1 MSVGSSGKQTQ
12 IIAELKRKLRE
23 LKRLERSIRFG
34 VSRGSSIP
42 PGQKLVWD
50 RFFSTKGG
58 VKEGIRYPIEQLAEM
73 DREAFKGVI
82 EEFFYHV
89 YFEHYRANGLRLE
102 DVHDP
107 NLLALLDLPPYASAQ
122 DIKRRFRQLAMK
134 YHPDHG
140 GDSQQF
146 IELMELYEKLQAD

>member
-1 MSVGSSGKQTQ
+1 M
-12 IIAELKRKLRE
+12 
-23 LKRLERSIRFG
+23 
-34 VSRGSSIP
+34 
-42 PGQKLVWD
+42 WN

-58 VKEGIRYPIEQLAEM
+58 VKEGILYPIEQLATL
-73 DREAFKGVI
+73 DRDEFKGVI
-82 EEFFYHV
+82 EEFFYYV
-89 YFEHYRANGLRLE
+89 YFEHYRENGLRLE

-107 NLLALLDLPPYASAQ
+107 ELLALLGLPPYASAQ
-122 DIKRRFRQLAMK
+122 DIKRRFRQLAMR